1 MLKLLTFYG
10 ASCEESAKNG
20 MNCLAFSA
28 SAGHKVIIEYL
39 IEFLDNDTVCSLLL
53 QKDGNGQIPV
63 LHAALRKHSDIVN
76 CMLASLGKFL
86 ENQEKLY
93 QGIIHQ
99 VVIAFCSVGDVD
111 ALKAIKTSLKTCFK
125 KEKLKKLENHKKC
138 VYTFRDSLL
147 GETPLTMA
155 ALQNNTNILEY
166 ILGELGSGKSAVEK
180 AIELLNATNSGF
192 YTPCGCAAKTGNSDA
207 LRLMLQHDPSLRVG
221 NWKTGFSIL
230 NLASASGNIECVE
243 VVLEICLEN
252 VVAKGGVPDDL
263 DDCPSLDEDMEGENS
278 NPNPLKNS
286 VIKSAING
294 HVEIL
299 EKLITNGLDFYSVI
313 HHLHKLLIPDKT
325 QKIVQ
330 LLSRYSDILNFN
342 LKAPF
347 SGLTP
352 LESAINA
359 NNVTVVRSLLQET
372 DAVQTEVAWQLA
384 GNNQDPAIAIS
395 MLAQTLNKANNF
407 YTEGKIQAAD
417 KLYKN
422 ALDCLNLLENEGG
435 NTTALQRSKSND
447 KMKISSVDHNQKHDK
462 TRVIATKQHQELF
475 QVRYKLMMA
484 IIRCRRRLG
493 DLNYAEDLCTEL
505 ISITPEQYEAY
516 YQRARVRRDLGFRKM
531 ALEDVEMAKKF
542 GNTNANRVQLQ
553 KLYESCYSLEEN
565 DDGEVGDLESG
576 LENGLKSGLTSF
588 RPVPVPRS
596 RKNNNLVIS
605 DDSGNGNALSNVS
618 TTFE

>member
-1 MLKLLTFYG
+1 MK
-10 ASCEESAKNG
+10 
-20 MNCLAFSA
+20 
-28 SAGHKVIIEYL
+28 
-39 IEFLDNDTVCSLLL
+39 
-53 QKDGNGQIPV
+53 
-63 LHAALRKHSDIVN
+63 R
-76 CMLASLGKFL
+76 
-86 ENQEKLY
+86 
-93 QGIIHQ
+93 
-99 VVIAFCSVGDVD
+99 
-111 ALKAIKTSLKTCFK
+111 
-125 KEKLKKLENHKKC
+125 C

-155 ALQNNTNILEY
+155 ALQNNTNIIEY

-230 NLASASGNIECVE
+230 NLASASGNLECVE
-243 VVLEICLEN
+243 VVLDICMEN
-252 VVAKGGVPDDL
+252 VVARGGLPDDL
-263 DDCPSLDEDMEGENS
+263 DDCASLDETEENDS
-278 NPNPLKNS
+278 TNHLKNS
-286 VIKSAING
+286 VIKAAING

-299 EKLITNGLDFYSVI
+299 EKLITNGLDFHSVI
-313 HHLHKLLIPDKT
+313 HHLNKSVIPDKT
-325 QKIVQ
+325 QKIIQ

-342 LKAPF
+342 DKAPLTR
-347 SGLTP
+347 LTP

-359 NNVTVVRSLLQET
+359 NNVTLVRTLLQET
-372 DAVQTEVAWQLA
+372 DALQTEVAWQLA

-407 YTEGKIQAAD
+407 YTAGNIQSAD

-422 ALDCLNLLENEGG
+422 ALDCLNLLEKDGKSDGESTKQADIGF
-435 NTTALQRSKSND
+435 QRSKSVD
-447 KMKISSVDHNQKHDK
+447 KFKNSGEHNLKRDK
-462 TRVIATKQHQELF
+462 NRVIVTKQHQELF

-493 DLNYAEDLCTEL
+493 DLDYAENLCTEL

-516 YQRARVRRDLGFRKM
+516 YQRARVRRDSGFRSA

-553 KLYESCYSLEEN
+553 KLYESCYSLE
-565 DDGEVGDLESG
+565 DDVRVGELGVV
-576 LENGLKSGLTSF
+576 KSY

-596 RKNNNLVIS
+596 RKSNNLVIS